1 MTKSSANFSFTKVIF
16 SIFDKLSF
24 DILTPNHFNSMF
36 ETLIADLPTSYDAAT
51 GQLFGGKTPII
62 CGCFLFINSCKCM
75 AYDGGQ
81 WSFIASFNQPRVL
94 APSAT
99 VTLSDGE
106 EVMVVSGGSYES
118 AGDLASVEA
127 FDGQSWSL
135 DKVAP
140 LPRQVS
146 EHCMIKVDD
155 SVLMTIGDLEFSNG
169 ITNSSNFYDGNT
181 NSWTPGFNY

>member
-1 MTKSSANFSFTKVIF
+1 MAKLRSFAAAFSLSTAASAWPTTVELHRELQPAESLGAVGHC
-16 SIFDKLSF
+16 
-24 DILTPNHFNSMF
+24 HF
-36 ETLIADLPTSYDAAT
+36 E
-51 GQLFGGKTPII
+51 Q
-62 CGCFLFINSCKCM
+62 
-75 AYDGGQ
+75 
-81 WSFIASFNQPRVL
+81 R
-94 APSAT
+94 
-99 VTLSDGE
+99 E

-118 AGDLASVEA
+118 AGELASVEA
-127 FDGQSWSL
+127 YDGQSWSL

-155 SVLMTIGDLEFSNG
+155 SVLMTIGGVEFSNG